1 MALSQVKILFFA
13 KSRELVGVREK
24 TVTLETHLT
33 AAQLRLNIINLFPCL
48 KVIENNFL
56 IALNEEYLSLDDDV
70 TVVLNSG
77 DELAIIPPISG
88 G

>member
-1 MALSQVKILFFA
+1 MELVEVKILFFA
-13 KSRELVGVREK
+13 KSRELVGVAET
-24 TVTLETHLT
+24 TVNIEPHLT
-33 AAQLRLNIINLFPCL
+33 ESQLRKAVVCKFPSL

-56 IALNEEYLSLDDDV
+56 IALNEDYLSPNDDITIDL
-70 TVVLNSG
+70 TSG

>member
-1 MALSQVKILFFA
+1 MEVVEVKILFFA

-24 TVTLETHLT
+24 KVTLQTRLT
-33 AAQLRLNIINLFPCL
+33 TSQLRQNIINLFPCL

-56 IALNEEYLSLDDDV
+56 IAVNEEYLAPDNDV
-70 TVVLNSG
+70 TVVLNTG